1 MRAAL
6 VAISVARLIVLDEAR
21 FQEQRLD
28 ERRPYPQQRLVGER
42 DGALGDGR
50 DVAGEAQGAEEV
62 EEGRVV
68 GAYLGEVA
76 EVFVRVAKAGGVGE
90 GCFQAGG
97 EHIGAAERGV
107 PDIQVEGRRT
117 GAAGAPGD
125 VGGILVVEVSREG
138 RTHGCFQR
146 WAGKMVLTPGP
157 SPHGGEGSL
166 PQAGAG
172 EA

>member
-1 MRAAL
+1 MPPGGGGDDASGFGGDQRGE
-6 VAISVARLIVLDEAR
+6 IDRPDEAR

-28 ERRPYPQQRLVGER
+28 EGRPYPQQRLVGER

-68 GAYLGEVA
+68 GTHLGEVA

-90 GCFQAGG
+90 GCFEAGG
-97 EHIGAAERGV
+97 EHIGAAERGM

-125 VGGILVVEVSREG
+125 VGGILVVEVSRES

-146 WAGKMVLTPGP
+146 FGAALLTPRP
-157 SPHGGEGSL
+157 PLHQVERGE
-166 PQAGAG
+166 
-172 EA
+172 